1 MSTETK
7 NCTKVDFI
15 RKKSDKKSKK
25 EVYQI
30 EIDGVI
36 NSSMIRVYPFKT
48 SLPYQ
53 AIKKV
58 CSMFALSKAELQQ
71 KIDNGELKIEIFLN
85 ENFSFILEDKS
96 SIFKSIEWICLLVDR
111 KWFNKKRKF
120 FPFSFF
126 CYENLLS
133 LSLITSM
140 ISSHLLIC
148 SKNILSSV
156 LVCFI

>member
-1 MSTETK
+1 MTTETK
-7 NCTKVDFI
+7 NCIKVDFI

-58 CSMFALSKAELQQ
+58 CSLFALSKVELQQ

-120 FPFSFF
+120 PFSFF

>member
-30 EIDGVI
+30 EIDGVL
-36 NSSMIRVYPFKT
+36 NSSIIRLYPFKT
-48 SLPYQ
+48 TWPYQ
-53 AIKKV
+53 AIIKV
-58 CSMFALSKAELQQ
+58 CSLFALSKAELQQ

-120 FPFSFF
+120 FPFSFLF
-126 CYENLLS
+126 
-133 LSLITSM
+133 
-140 ISSHLLIC
+140 
-148 SKNILSSV
+148 
-156 LVCFI
+156 FIMKIF

>member
-30 EIDGVI
+30 EIDGVL

-58 CSMFALSKAELQQ
+58 CSLFALSKAELQQ

-120 FPFSFF
+120 FPFSFLF
-126 CYENLLS
+126 
-133 LSLITSM
+133 
-140 ISSHLLIC
+140 
-148 SKNILSSV
+148 
-156 LVCFI
+156 FIMKIF

>member
-7 NCTKVDFI
+7 KCVKVDFI

-30 EIDGVI
+30 EIDGVL

-58 CSMFALSKAELQQ
+58 CSLFALSKAELQQ

-96 SIFKSIEWICLLVDR
+96 SIFKSIEWICLLIDR
-111 KWFNKKRKF
+111 KWCNKKRKF
-120 FPFSFF
+120 FTFSFF
-126 CYENLLS
+126 IME
-133 LSLITSM
+133 I
-140 ISSHLLIC
+140 
-148 SKNILSSV
+148 
-156 LVCFI
+156 F

>member
-7 NCTKVDFI
+7 NCIKVDFI

-25 EVYQI
+25 EVYQV
-30 EIDGVI
+30 EIDGVL
-36 NSSMIRVYPFKT
+36 NCSMIRVYPFKT

-58 CSMFALSKAELQQ
+58 CSIFALSKAELQQ

-120 FPFSFF
+120 FPFSF
-126 CYENLLS
+126 LLMK
-133 LSLITSM
+133 IF
-140 ISSHLLIC
+140 
-148 SKNILSSV
+148 
-156 LVCFI
+156 LVFH